1 MLSPTVSTSR
11 PKPLTVP
18 QLAVTKAKM
27 VDANARKAMRL
38 KGTLMAAVCVVFT
51 NPNYPAQSLCAMG

>member
-1 MLSPTVSTSR
+1 
-11 PKPLTVP
+11 
-18 QLAVTKAKM
+18 M

-51 NPNYPAQSLCAMG
+51 NPNYPAQSLRAMG